1 MFHTNFKLDVIR
13 PNLKSSLLWGAIACA
28 MGISAHAET
37 VKSPVAH
44 NQTVHQFSLAA
55 APLATTLREISR
67 VSGTN
72 IKFDATDVQDAKAPA
87 ISGAMTAIEAVQQA
101 LVGSG
106 LTMNMLA
113 NGTIQ
118 VSVHRLG
125 VITVTATRSEAE
137 QGFKASRSS
146 TATRSGAELKEV
158 PQAVTVVTA
167 KVIETQQAQSV
178 QDLLQNVAGVVTNES
193 AQGVASYRVRGFASS
208 GVSNGISNPY
218 ASSTNVAGIDR
229 IEVLKGPSA
238 ILSGADALG
247 GVVNIVTK
255 KPTAERIRDVTV
267 GYASHRDVSAAVDIG
282 DAITDDEKLSYRV
295 VAAGAQADHN
305 DADYD
310 GRENSYL
317 LSALRWKDDATDL
330 TVGFSYDDS
339 YSPQNRYTYGFNG
352 VQDIPSMRLGGRH
365 NGIEVLSKSGF
376 YDLEQVI
383 QPWLTVV
390 SRMQYTDTDQDLN
403 VWNTIFPMSV
413 DDMIM
418 GMSNSNNV
426 QSYQTLSGDHY
437 ARFEFDTGAVSHKLS
452 TGINHSRTKYTQT
465 EYSGDVLAVDVYGDQ
480 VDFPNMRSAENL
492 WSITKGDSSS
502 MGYFAQDLLS
512 WNDWHV
518 LLGARRTKSTYKP
531 TSTVYPN
538 FNSTEVSDK
547 LTRYSNSFNAGI
559 VYDLTANTS
568 VYASY
573 ANGFD
578 PQTPSGVMCEGGT
591 NFEDMETKSKEIGIK
606 GESPEGALSWSVAA
620 YQQEQNNVLDEVAPT
635 YCYKLLKGNE
645 VKGLEIETA
654 GRILPGW
661 NMTFNY
667 TYNDT
672 KNIGNPDEVAGAQPD
687 HQASLWTTYDFQD
700 GGLVGYGLSLG
711 ITAFSE
717 SRLGYTT
724 EDTMAPGGA
733 RVDVG
738 ASYQSDDE
746 WSLRLGI
753 KNVFDRTLYGYA
765 GTPLYVPVYEGR
777 SMNLT
782 WKYSF

>member
-1 MFHTNFKLDVIR
+1 MFHTNFKANMIR
-13 PNLKSSLLWGAIACA
+13 PTLNYSLLWGAIACV
-28 MGISAHAET
+28 MGLPIHAET
-37 VKSPVAH
+37 NNTSISHTQNVNHYSIA
-44 NQTVHQFSLAA
+44 SG
-55 APLATTLREISR
+55 PLATALREISR
-67 VSGTN
+67 TSGIT
-72 IKFDATDVQDAKAPA
+72 IKFDSVDVQDANAPT
-87 ISGAMTAIEAVQQA
+87 ISGSMTTAEAVQHA
-101 LVGSG
+101 LSESG
-106 LTMNMLA
+106 LTMSILA
-113 NGTIQ
+113 NGSIQ
-118 VSVHRLG
+118 VAMHRLG
-125 VITVTATRSEAE
+125 VITVTASRSEAE

-193 AQGVASYRVRGFASS
+193 AQGVASYRVRGFASG

-238 ILSGADALG
+238 ILSGADSLG

-267 GYASHRDVSAAVDIG
+267 GYASHRDVSTAVDVG
-282 DAITDDEKLSYRV
+282 DAITENEKLSFRV

-305 DADYD
+305 DAGYD

-317 LSALRWKDDATDL
+317 LSSLRWKDDATDL

-376 YDLEQVI
+376 YDLEQII
-383 QPWLTVV
+383 QPWLTVI
-390 SRMQYTDTDQDLN
+390 SRMQYTDTDQDLS
-403 VWNTIFPMSV
+403 VWNTFFPMSV
-413 DDMIM
+413 ENMIM
-418 GMSNSNNV
+418 GMGNTNNV
-426 QSYQTLSGDHY
+426 QNYETLSGDHY
-437 ARFEFDTGAVSHKLS
+437 ARFEFDTGTVSHKLS
-452 TGINHSRTKYTQT
+452 TGINHTRTKYTQT
-465 EYSGDVLAVDVYGDQ
+465 EYSGSTLAVDVYGDQ
-480 VDFPNMRSAENL
+480 VDFPDMRSAENL

-502 MGYFAQDLLS
+502 IGYFAQDLLS

-518 LLGARRTKSTYKP
+518 LLGARRTKSTYEP
-531 TSTVYPN
+531 TKTTYPN
-538 FNSTEVSDK
+538 FNSTSTSDK
-547 LTRYSNSFNAGI
+547 ASRTSSSFNAGI
-559 VYDLTANTS
+559 VYDLTANIS
-568 VYASY
+568 IYASY
-573 ANGFD
+573 ANGFT
-578 PQTPSGVMCEGGT
+578 PQTPSGVMCDGGT

-635 YCYKLLKGNE
+635 YCYKLLKGSE

-687 HQASLWTTYDFQD
+687 HQASLWTTYDFQ
-700 GGLVGYGLSLG
+700 GGSLAGYGLSLG

-717 SRLGYTT
+717 SRLGYTA

-746 WSLRLGI
+746 WSLRLGV

-777 SMNLT
+777 NINLT